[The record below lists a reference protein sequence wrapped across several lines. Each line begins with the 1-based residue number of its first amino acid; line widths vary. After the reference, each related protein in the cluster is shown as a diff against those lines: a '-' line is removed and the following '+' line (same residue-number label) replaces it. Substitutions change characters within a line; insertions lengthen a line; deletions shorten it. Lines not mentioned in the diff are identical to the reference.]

1 MDTTNSATRITKA
14 IKTVLP
20 KNDVTTLSKNDVTS
34 LLQIAYNQGIAD
46 GITIGD
52 QTNKKERL
60 NIRKNAEKNE
70 YKFKTFMFYP

>member
-1 MDTTNSATRITKA
+1 MEWSNSATRITKE
-14 IKTVLP
+14 IKTVLT
-20 KNDVTTLSKNDVTS
+20 KNDVTTLSKNDVTT

-46 GITIGD
+46 GITIGE

-60 NIRKNAEKNE
+60 NIRKNAEKND